1 MYIFTQLSILLCA
14 ASLVSAG
21 CSVCPLGSGRCTAE
35 NGSGC
40 RGAQS
45 STNTVSRETTAA
57 GRLDTKLSNAGVVAM
72 DRSMGVG
79 NAGNESLW
87 GAWDYPA

>member
-40 RGAQS
+40 RGGTVKYEYGFARNYCCREAGYEVVKCWS
-45 STNTVSRETTAA
+45 SCD
-57 GRLDTKLSNAGVVAM
+57 G
-72 DRSMGVG
+72 
-79 NAGNESLW
+79 
-87 GAWDYPA
+87 